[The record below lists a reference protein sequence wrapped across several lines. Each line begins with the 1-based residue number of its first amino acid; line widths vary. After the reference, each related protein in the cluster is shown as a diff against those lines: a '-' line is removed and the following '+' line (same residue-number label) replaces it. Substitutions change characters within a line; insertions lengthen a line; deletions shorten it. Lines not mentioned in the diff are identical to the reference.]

1 MHTPVTSAAVYGG
14 VGMGPQEHALR
25 AGVDVIVATPGRLLD
40 HFRHSYAA
48 LKGLEILVLDEADR
62 MLDMG
67 FLPDIKRVLRH
78 LPGEAAD
85 AVLLG
90 HPADA
95 DRRAQPRDAARPR
108 DASTSTGGRRPR
120 SGSRRRPTRWTRSSS
135 RRCSW
140 RSCAG
145 AT

>member
-1 MHTPVTSAAVYGG
+1 
-14 VGMGPQEHALR
+14 MGPQEHALR

-40 HFRHSYAA
+40 HFRHPYAA

-78 LPGEAAD
+78 LPAKRQTLFFSATM
-85 AVLLG
+85 
-90 HPADA
+90 PAPIVA
-95 DRRAQPRDAARPR
+95 LSARDAARPR
-108 DASTSTGGRRPR
+108 DHQPRPAGGARGGHHPGRLPGGREAQ
-120 SGSRRRPTRWTRSSS
+120 GGRSSS
-135 RRCSW
+135 P
-140 RSCAG
+140 SCAA